1 MVMIQI
7 RNVPPDLHERLKT
20 RAEAHGMNLSDFL
33 KGELERMASVPTNA
47 EVFAAVEA
55 NREAGMLPQIR
66 ADEIVAGIRDD
77 RESH

>member
-7 RNVPPDLHERLKT
+7 RNVAPDLHERLKA
-20 RAEAHGMNLSDFL
+20 RAEAHGLNLSDFL

-47 EVFAAVEA
+47 EIFAAVEA
-55 NREAGMLPQIR
+55 DALAGELPQIT
-66 ADEIVAGIRDD
+66 ADEVVAAIRED

>member
-7 RNVPPDLHERLKT
+7 RNVPPDLHERLK
-20 RAEAHGMNLSDFL
+20 AQADAHGMNLSDFL

-47 EVFAAVEA
+47 EIFAAVEA
-55 NREAGMLPQIR
+55 DKEAGELPLITADDVVAAIR
-66 ADEIVAGIRDD
+66 ED

>member
-7 RNVPPDLHERLKT
+7 RNVPPDLHERLKE

-33 KGELERMASVPTNA
+33 KQELERMASVPTNA

-55 NREAGMLPQIR
+55 DRGAGRLPQIS
-66 ADEIVAGIRDD
+66 ADEIVAALRED